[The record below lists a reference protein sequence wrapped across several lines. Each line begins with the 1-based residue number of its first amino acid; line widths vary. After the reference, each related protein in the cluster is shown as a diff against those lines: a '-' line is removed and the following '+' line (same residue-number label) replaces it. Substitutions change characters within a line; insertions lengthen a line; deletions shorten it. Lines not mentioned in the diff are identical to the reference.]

1 MKKIII
7 TALVLLFA
15 TTVWADEKTELQ
27 LRISNSKLI
36 LQNIEMQMR
45 FLPQQYHEIQ
55 KALPEL
61 EAKLK
66 AIEDKEKETKPKK

>member
-45 FLPQQYHEIQ
+45 FLPQQYQEIQ